1 MTLRPLKAE
10 VFNPYVGPRSFNWG
24 EKLYGRGVEAARL
37 FHLLLAD
44 RIVLFYSP
52 SGAGKTSLLQ
62 AQLAQRLDRE
72 GFDVIYDIR
81 VGRKPGGTPSM
92 PVNRYLLGAVLSI
105 EESLKEGQH
114 LPLDN
119 LAPMQFADYVK
130 RVRELR
136 KGRKRLALLFDQFE
150 EIFVDPTD
158 DAVKQE
164 FFRVIGELLEDT
176 TLYAVFSMR
185 EDWIARI
192 DDYEEL
198 IPSRLKARLRLS
210 LLTEEQAVE
219 AIRAPAKEQGVDFK
233 VAEQLAHDLART
245 TVMSSDGATREAYSF
260 VEPVQLQV
268 VCLTLWDNPRDD
280 PKVIDNLGGV
290 SVDNALADYYSRCID
305 YVVVER
311 KLGDERTVREW
322 FSSLITARG
331 IRTQILLDE
340 SRSAG
345 LSNDAISV
353 LVDKHLVRAEQ
364 RGGRTWFELSHDRL
378 VNPIRSSNADWNVE
392 NLSFVQRRAAE
403 WENAGRPAY
412 LLLRGS
418 QLYEAKQWA
427 EVPENGASLK
437 TYETLFIE
445 TSKTAQPPLEEK
457 AVTWEMKGRPPEML
471 LRGTALKEAERMAR
485 AKGMFQLS
493 GELRTFLGESRVA
506 RRMRYAQILAVIIG
520 TAVILYQFVL
530 SYRERVNNDSLIT
543 NTARITQ
550 QYIDTGHTV
559 GPDTLNAAID
569 ADKKIEEIAQEV
581 PLSPRTRK
589 VSIQYFAKPGDDP
602 KLRKALSDLG
612 FEIKDQRPRVD
623 EPTNCVWY
631 GTEVAESDVKLVAY
645 AILRAGGE
653 LQAVQKRNDVKNR
666 IIVGYTDAVASE
678 EPVTAEQ
685 IDGLSLSDLQR
696 PLARQI
702 GGETEGTA
710 TNVDAEKRTGTI
722 DWNKETVTFRLPL
735 GAENVAAGDR
745 VRFELYQNARAEKYA
760 VHVRPIAKAAG
771 A

>member
-1 MTLRPLKAE
+1 MNLPFKSE
-10 VFNPYVGPRSFNWG
+10 VSNPFVGPRSFKQG
-24 EKLYGRGVEAARL
+24 ETLYGRGVEAARL

-81 VGRKPGGTPSM
+81 VGRKPAGTPSI

-105 EESLKEGQH
+105 EEALEKGQH
-114 LPLDN
+114 LPLDD
-119 LAPMQFADYVK
+119 LAAMQFADYVK

-136 KGRKRLALLFDQFE
+136 KGHKRLALLFDQFE
-150 EIFVDPTD
+150 EVFLDPTD
-158 DAVKQE
+158 DAAKQE
-164 FFRVIGELLEDT
+164 FFRVIGELFEDT
-176 TLYAVFSMR
+176 TLYAVFAMR
-185 EDWIARI
+185 EDWIAMI

-210 LLTEEQAVE
+210 LLTEVQAVE

-245 TVMSSDGATREAYSF
+245 TVMTSDGATREAYSF

-290 SVDNALADYYSRCID
+290 SVDNALADYYRRCID
-305 YVVVER
+305 YVVVEK
-311 KLGDERTVREW
+311 KLADERTVREW
-322 FSSLITARG
+322 FSGLITARG

-340 SRSAG
+340 DTSDR
-345 LSNDAISV
+345 LSNLAIAV

-378 VNPIRSSNADWNVE
+378 VNPIRASNAEWNVE

-418 QLYEAKQWA
+418 QLHEAKRWA

-437 TYETLFIE
+437 TYVALFIE
-445 TSKTAQPPLEEK
+445 TSKTAQPPLEEQ
-457 AVTWEMKGRPPEML
+457 AVMWEMKGRPPEML
-471 LRGTALKEAERMAR
+471 LRGPALKEAERMAR
-485 AKGMFQLS
+485 AKGMSQFS
-493 GELRTFLGESRVA
+493 GELRTFLAESHEA
-506 RRMRYAQILAVIIG
+506 RKKRYIQILLMIIATG
-520 TAVILYQFVL
+520 VVVYPFALDL
-530 SYRERVNNDSLIT
+530 SNRAKTDSRIKD
-543 NTARITQ
+543 TARIAQ
-550 QYIDTGHTV
+550 QYLDAGHTA
-559 GPDTLNAAID
+559 DSEALNDAIV
-569 ADKKIEEIAQEV
+569 ADKKIEEIAQDV
-581 PLSPRTRK
+581 PLSPRTRQ
-589 VSIQYFAKPGDDP
+589 VSILYYAKPGDDP

-612 FEIKDQRPRVD
+612 FDIKDQPPQVD
-623 EPTNCVWY
+623 EPTNCIWY
-631 GTEVAESDVKLVAY
+631 SMGVAESDVKLAAY

-653 LQAVQKRNDVKNR
+653 LQAVQKRNDLKNR
-666 IIVGYTDAVASE
+666 IIVGYSALVASE
-678 EPVTAEQ
+678 EPLTAKE
-685 IDGLSLSDLQR
+685 IDSHSLPDLQR

-702 GGETEGTA
+702 GDVTEGTV
-710 TNVDAEKRTGTI
+710 TNVDATKRTGAIDLKGETI
-722 DWNKETVTFRLPL
+722 EFRVLP
-735 GAENVAAGDR
+735 GTEAVAAGDR
-745 VRFELYQNARAEKYA
+745 VHFVVIQNARGEKYA
-760 VHVRPIAKAAG
+760 VHIRRIGRAAG
-771 A
+771 S